1 MVIDLIIP
9 TYKPGDKFQES
20 LKRLA
25 LQTRK
30 PDRIILVNTE
40 AEFFDEEMITP
51 YDNVEVH
58 HIKKEEFDHGGTRDR
73 GVRMSTADLVVCMT
87 QDAMPADETL
97 IEELVK
103 PFDDPEVWAAYARQL
118 PNEDCREVEKY
129 TRSFNYPEQ
138 SMVKTKEDLDR
149 LGIKTFFCSNVCAA
163 WRREKYLEL
172 GGFVKHTI
180 FNEDM
185 ILAGT
190 MIKQGGKI
198 AYCAKAKVIHSHNY
212 SAFQQFHRNFD
223 LAVSQTMYP
232 EVFGGIR
239 SESEGIKLVKKSL
252 SYCIK
257 IGKPWLMIQ
266 VVTQS
271 AGKFLGYKMGQQY
284 KSLPMWLILRCT
296 MSPSFWRGGK
306 A

>member
-1 MVIDLIIP
+1 MEVDVLIP
-9 TYKPGDKFQES
+9 VYRPDGKLTEL
-20 LKRLA
+20 LKRLKM
-25 LQTRK
+25 QNYPIHRV
-30 PDRIILVNTE
+30 ILMNTE
-40 AEFFDEEMITP
+40 EKHFPAELTGIWDR
-51 YDNVEVH
+51 VEVYH
-58 HIKKEEFDHGGTRDR
+58 LAKEEFDHGGTRDR

-190 MIKQGGKI
+190 IIKQGGKI

-271 AGKFLGYKMGQQY
+271 AGKLLGYKMGQRY
-284 KSLPMWLILRCT
+284 RSLPMWLILRCT

>member
-1 MVIDLIIP
+1 MEVDVLIP
-9 TYKPGDKFQES
+9 VYRPDGKLTEL
-20 LKRLA
+20 LKRLKT
-25 LQTRK
+25 QNYPIHRV
-30 PDRIILVNTE
+30 ILMNTE
-40 AEFFDEEMITP
+40 EKHFPTELTGIWDR
-51 YDNVEVH
+51 VEVYH
-58 HIKKEEFDHGGTRDR
+58 LAKEEFDHGGTRDR

-239 SESEGIKLVKKSL
+239 SESEGVKLVKKSL

-271 AGKFLGYKMGQQY
+271 AGKFLGYKMGQRY
-284 KSLPMWLILRCT
+284 RSLPMWLILRCT

>member
-1 MVIDLIIP
+1 MEVDVLIP
-9 TYKPGDKFQES
+9 VYRPEGKLTEL
-20 LKRLA
+20 LKRLKM
-25 LQTRK
+25 QNYPIHRV
-30 PDRIILVNTE
+30 ILMNTE
-40 AEFFDEEMITP
+40 EKHFPAELTGIWDR
-51 YDNVEVH
+51 VEVYH
-58 HIKKEEFDHGGTRDR
+58 LAKEEFDHGGPRDR

-271 AGKFLGYKMGQQY
+271 AGKLLGYKMGQRY
-284 KSLPMWLILRCT
+284 RSLPMWLILRCT

>member
-1 MVIDLIIP
+1 MEVDVLIP
-9 TYKPGDKFQES
+9 VYRPDGKLTEL
-20 LKRLA
+20 LKRLKT
-25 LQTRK
+25 QNYPIHRV
-30 PDRIILVNTE
+30 ILMNTE
-40 AEFFDEEMITP
+40 ERHFPAELTGIWDR
-51 YDNVEVH
+51 VEVYH
-58 HIKKEEFDHGGTRDR
+58 LAKEEFDHGGTRDR